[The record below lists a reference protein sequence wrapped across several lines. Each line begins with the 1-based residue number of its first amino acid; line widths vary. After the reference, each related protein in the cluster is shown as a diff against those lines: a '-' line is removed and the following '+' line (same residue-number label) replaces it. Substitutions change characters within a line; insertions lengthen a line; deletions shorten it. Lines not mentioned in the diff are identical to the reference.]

1 MMQCRAQF
9 GSPLLRGILLSSI
22 SMLNAF
28 QSYVGAALPK
38 NNNEDVFLCA
48 SSCANTCNFTAMF
61 PSFDH
66 SHSLDVPLAPVIDR
80 KHSLKSNST
89 RWCEGSGI

>member
-38 NNNEDVFLCA
+38 KNNEDVFFLWQQLREHLQLYGNV
-48 SSCANTCNFTAMF
+48 SE
-61 PSFDH
+61 
-66 SHSLDVPLAPVIDR
+66 L
-80 KHSLKSNST
+80 
-89 RWCEGSGI
+89 

>member
-22 SMLNAF
+22 SRLNAF

-38 NNNEDVFLCA
+38 QNNEVFFCA
-48 SSCANTCNFTAMF
+48 SSCANTCNFTAMC

-66 SHSLDVPLAPVIDR
+66 SRSLDVPLAPVIDR
-80 KHSLKSNST
+80 EHSLKSNST
-89 RWCEGSGI
+89 HWCEGSGI